1 VSGAAVA
8 APDESAADGDVNESE
23 DGSVVGADGPVVGAD
38 DEVSVGTAVAGVSV
52 APSLGAGLPEPVTA
66 SVGEPDGDAA
76 GDARAA
82 GSTPT
87 MVRISA
93 SN

>member
-1 VSGAAVA
+1 
-8 APDESAADGDVNESE
+8 
-23 DGSVVGADGPVVGAD
+23 VVGADAPVVGAD
-38 DEVSVGTAVAGVSV
+38 DEVSVGTAVTAVAGVSV